1 MKRVRPLMTG
11 AIMSVTV
18 YLWGRRKAQ
27 RLCWCIYTIP
37 RPCID
42 KIPTKR
48 SVRTH
53 LSDAVDYVAS
63 RDVNEL
69 NSSSRARLETRRLQ
83 EKPRSILRKVQH
95 TRMHLRKL
103 EISELRGDCY
113 IKTGHPAVNSAE
125 SDQRTTNTHRKLF
138 WTAIHQ
144 VITVSPVLRREE
156 TTWKILHIFL
166 RIICNQATDSSCP
179 ILSRVGV
186 SLRSQQVRV
195 AVVSTSC
202 TWKSA
207 RERDP
212 ADVRQVPK
220 FPQALWR
227 QASTSTPLSMS
238 LSCKR

>member
-1 MKRVRPLMTG
+1 M
-11 AIMSVTV
+11 
-18 YLWGRRKAQ
+18 
-27 RLCWCIYTIP
+27 
-37 RPCID
+37 
-42 KIPTKR
+42 
-48 SVRTH
+48 
-53 LSDAVDYVAS
+53 SDAVDYVAS

-103 EISELRGDCY
+103 EIPESRGDCY

-125 SDQRTTNTHRKLF
+125 SDQRTTNTHQKLF

-144 VITVSPVLRREE
+144 VIMSLVLRREE
-156 TTWKILHIFL
+156 ITWKILHIFL

-195 AVVSTSC
+195 AVVSTS
-202 TWKSA
+202 WKSA

-212 ADVRQVPK
+212 ADVRQG
-220 FPQALWR
+220 
-227 QASTSTPLSMS
+227 S
-238 LSCKR
+238 